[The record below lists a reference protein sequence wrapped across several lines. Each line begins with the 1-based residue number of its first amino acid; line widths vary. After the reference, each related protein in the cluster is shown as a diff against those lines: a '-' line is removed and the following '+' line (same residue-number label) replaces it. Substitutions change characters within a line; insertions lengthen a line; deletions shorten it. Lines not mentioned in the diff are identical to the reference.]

1 MSDIIPFPRSKD
13 KLIRDIKMAYNQ
25 GDLEEMYSLF
35 DNYEEHFELDETL
48 SLLKCSMLYRMNH
61 FLELREEAII
71 LLKQG
76 FTNYDELVIYYV
88 ESLNGLGQYFEAIEV
103 IDQIIDEVQNHKTRM
118 ELLPLKSYAL
128 SQLEQH
134 NAQVASQLQQFDTL
148 EIRDQINTILT
159 LIDNSQYCYKDTV
172 ASLLNN
178 TDIRN
183 NVISIM
189 LEYLRF
195 AQYEEVVHISK
206 FNQNLSLVPKDL
218 PGLEHT
224 TMKQQVIP
232 EVVKCLDD
240 EGTQLLEEALH
251 VMNNH
256 AILLYPIDIQ
266 TIGSVPQWIKAYEN
280 YFKSMLG
287 IVQPQSID
295 EVSEFIQRLDQL
307 K

>member
-1 MSDIIPFPRSKD
+1 
-13 KLIRDIKMAYNQ
+13 
-25 GDLEEMYSLF
+25 YS
-35 DNYEEHFELDETL
+35 
-48 SLLKCSMLYRMNH
+48 
-61 FLELREEAII
+61 
-71 LLKQG
+71 
-76 FTNYDELVIYYV
+76 
-88 ESLNGLGQYFEAIEV
+88 
-103 IDQIIDEVQNHKTRM
+103 
-118 ELLPLKSYAL
+118 
-128 SQLEQH
+128 
-134 NAQVASQLQQFDTL
+134 
-148 EIRDQINTILT
+148 
-159 LIDNSQYCYKDTV
+159 YKDTV
-172 ASLLNN
+172 ANLLNN
-178 TDIRN
+178 NDNRN

-266 TIGSVPQWIKAYEN
+266 TIGFVPQWIKAYEN

-307 K
+307 E